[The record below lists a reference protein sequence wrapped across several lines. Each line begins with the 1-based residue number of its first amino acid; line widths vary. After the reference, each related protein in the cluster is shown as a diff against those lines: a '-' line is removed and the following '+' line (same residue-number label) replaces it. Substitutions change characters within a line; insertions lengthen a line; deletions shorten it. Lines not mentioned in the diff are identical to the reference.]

1 MKYTKEYLKENMINE
16 QANPIDL
23 GKRLAKFFAVGLPAA
38 AVAGTVTQPFQTI
51 ATMAQDIGLG
61 NRQKSWTL
69 QGAKAGFGQG
79 ASRGQDTVSKAIIG
93 NLPIQSELLRT
104 VAFGAAGRPT
114 WARGRGR

>member
-1 MKYTKEYLKENMINE
+1 MINE
-16 QANPIDL
+16 QVNPVKL
-23 GKRLAKFFAVGLPAA
+23 GARLAKMFAVGVPAA
-38 AVAGTVTQPFQTI
+38 VLSGTVTSPAGTL

-61 NRQKSWTL
+61 NRQKSWML

-104 VAFGAAGRPT
+104 VAFGAAGKPT
-114 WARGRGR
+114 WARARGR